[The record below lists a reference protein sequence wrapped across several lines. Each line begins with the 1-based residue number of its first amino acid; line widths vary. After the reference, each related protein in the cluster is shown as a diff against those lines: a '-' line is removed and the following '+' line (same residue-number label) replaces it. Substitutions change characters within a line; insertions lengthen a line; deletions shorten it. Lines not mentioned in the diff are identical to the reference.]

1 MTRRCGRVL
10 GLLALAVAAGGFAFA
25 ATEPAHEGGGDVSLF
40 AGDVGNAVWTLVIF
54 LLVVFVLGRY
64 AWGPLLA
71 ALQRR
76 EQFIRDALQK
86 AKQDREAAEARLAEY
101 EERLT
106 HARREASAIVEEG
119 RRDAEV
125 LRAKLESDA
134 RAEADRLIERAKHEI
149 ELARTSAVRDLYQRG
164 AELATDLAGRILRRE
179 VTPADHERLIAETID
194 ELEGREIQ

>member
-1 MTRRCGRVL
+1 MPVRGVL
-10 GLLALAVAAGGFAFA
+10 PSVAGVLLASVAMA
-25 ATEPAHEGGGDVSLF
+25 ATTEPAHPGGGEVSLF
-40 AGDVGNAVWTLVIF
+40 AGDLGNAVWTLVIF

-71 ALQRR
+71 ALQQR
-76 EQFIRDALQK
+76 ERFIRDSLLK
-86 AKQDREAAEARLAEY
+86 AQQDREAAEARLAEY

-125 LRAKLESDA
+125 LRAKLEGDA

-149 ELARTSAVRDLYQRG
+149 ELARMSAVRDLYQRG

-179 VTPADHERLIAETID
+179 VTPADHERLIAETIA